1 PFGMQMPGR
10 TYQAGNYRY
19 GFNGKENDNEVKGTG
34 NQQDYGMRIYD
45 LRAGRFL
52 SVDPLVKEYPEL
64 TPYQFASNTP
74 MQAIDR
80 DGLEKVYYMQ
90 RSESHNAVELVGN
103 LPGNIIAG
111 AWNTLAGG
119 WNKLVDYG
127 RAITNTGDPI
137 AGFNEQASKDL
148 KSIATGVT
156 NVFTTRA
163 STDDF
168 LNQLSSWDSWSQ
180 AIENDALF
188 YIGGKKLKTALKI
201 ETKVATAVKTTEQV
215 ENASAKATAFMRTET
230 IGGNKAARTVG
241 ANIKIIKDGGSL
253 APIEVANINDKLYVI
268 NGHHRL
274 EAALRTN
281 TNIEYKVLTKE
292 QWQAYGYKTE
302 SEIIRAAS
310 EASVEKIKLDKKVI
324 QQAAGQTQ

>member
-1 PFGMQMPGR
+1 M
-10 TYQAGNYRY
+10 
-19 GFNGKENDNEVKGTG
+19 
-34 NQQDYGMRIYD
+34 
-45 LRAGRFL
+45 
-52 SVDPLVKEYPEL
+52 
-64 TPYQFASNTP
+64 
-74 MQAIDR
+74 
-80 DGLEKVYYMQ
+80 
-90 RSESHNAVELVGN
+90 
-103 LPGNIIAG
+103 
-111 AWNTLAGG
+111 
-119 WNKLVDYG
+119 
-127 RAITNTGDPI
+127 
-137 AGFNEQASKDL
+137 
-148 KSIATGVT
+148 
-156 NVFTTRA
+156 
-163 STDDF
+163 
-168 LNQLSSWDSWSQ
+168 
-180 AIENDALF
+180 
-188 YIGGKKLKTALKI
+188 KI

>member
-1 PFGMQMPGR
+1 
-10 TYQAGNYRY
+10 
-19 GFNGKENDNEVKGTG
+19 
-34 NQQDYGMRIYD
+34 
-45 LRAGRFL
+45 
-52 SVDPLVKEYPEL
+52 
-64 TPYQFASNTP
+64 

-188 YIGGKKLKTALKI
+188 T
-201 ETKVATAVKTTEQV
+201 
-215 ENASAKATAFMRTET
+215 
-230 IGGNKAARTVG
+230 
-241 ANIKIIKDGGSL
+241 
-253 APIEVANINDKLYVI
+253 
-268 NGHHRL
+268 
-274 EAALRTN
+274 
-281 TNIEYKVLTKE
+281 
-292 QWQAYGYKTE
+292 
-302 SEIIRAAS
+302 
-310 EASVEKIKLDKKVI
+310 
-324 QQAAGQTQ
+324 